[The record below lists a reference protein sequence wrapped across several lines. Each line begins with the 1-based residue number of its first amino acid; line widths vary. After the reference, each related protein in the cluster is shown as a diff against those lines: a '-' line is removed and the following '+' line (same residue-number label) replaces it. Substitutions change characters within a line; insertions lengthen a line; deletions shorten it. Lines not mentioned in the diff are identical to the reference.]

1 MGAAVGCGL
10 RWLASEVDAAI
21 ADVRSLARG
30 TYPYVLTD
38 YGLAAALAVAA
49 DAAPVSTTVVAEPRR
64 RYAAG
69 DREAMYFCC
78 LEGCRTPQ
86 STQALPR
93 RSASPWMSAMTAS
106 VSKCT
111 TGSGVRPRRCAGRRN
126 RVSAPVSAP
135 PSRSAPHTRQI
146 ANLTSVVASDGP
158 ESLRPEVAWAGC
170 TINHMEASSGHRG
183 VGL

>member
-78 LEGCRTPQ
+78 LEALQNASKHAGIAAAVRITMDERDDSVRFEAHDRERG
-86 STQALPR
+86 ST
-93 RSASPWMSAMTAS
+93 ST
-106 VSKCT
+106 
-111 TGSGVRPRRCAGRRN
+111 
-126 RVSAPVSAP
+126 
-135 PSRSAPHTRQI
+135 
-146 ANLTSVVASDGP
+146 
-158 ESLRPEVAWAGC
+158 LRWPAWD
-170 TINHMEASSGHRG
+170 
-183 VGL
+183 